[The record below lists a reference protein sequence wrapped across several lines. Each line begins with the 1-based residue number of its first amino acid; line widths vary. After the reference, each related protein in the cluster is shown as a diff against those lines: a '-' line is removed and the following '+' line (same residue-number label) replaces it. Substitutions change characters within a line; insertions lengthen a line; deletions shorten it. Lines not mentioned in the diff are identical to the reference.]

1 MTAARWRGLAL
12 TLALTAAAVPLVAGV
27 AAAPAR
33 DLTRQYLIT
42 SFDLTAADFRRLAA
56 GQVVARTLPGEG
68 ARDITTFGVVRV
80 QVTPEFYVSRVS
92 DIIRFKQDDAVLQ
105 IGVFGR
111 PPHLDDISEL
121 TLDDADIRD
130 LRGCRV
136 GDCDLQLPADAIAR
150 FRSELDWRRPDA
162 AAAANRLMQQVL
174 VEYVTEYQRHG
185 AAAAMHYAD
194 RPEPLSLRDEFISL
208 AAPTHGGWQPFAAL
222 RQHLSHYTGVAGS
235 STKDL
240 VYWSKEKVAKRGVAS
255 VTHLAIARTADHSP
269 ADYAIASK
277 QLYGTHYYDA
287 SLGLTV
293 LLRDRAPEAAPAI
306 YVAYVNR
313 SRIDVV
319 GGLFGGVA
327 RRLISSRAR
336 STVAEQL
343 ARVQQSL
350 QRDFATQGGT
360 RTQ

>member
-1 MTAARWRGLAL
+1 MTRALFTTAVFALSLAA
-12 TLALTAAAVPLVAGV
+12 TVPLARAL
-27 AAAPAR
+27 AAAPSR
-33 DLTRQYLIT
+33 DATQQYLVT
-42 SFDLTAADFRRLAA
+42 SFNLTPADFRRLAA
-56 GQVVARTLPGEG
+56 GEVVARTLPG
-68 ARDITTFGVVRV
+68 ADPRDISTFGVVRIE
-80 QVTPEFYVSRVS
+80 VTPEFYVRRVS
-92 DIIRFKQDDAVLQ
+92 DIITFKQDEAVLQ

-111 PPHLDDISEL
+111 PPRLEDVSTL
-121 TLDDADIRD
+121 TLDDADIRS

-136 GDCDLQLPADAIAR
+136 GECDLQLPADAIAR
-150 FRSELDWRRPDA
+150 FRRELDWRRPDA
-162 AAAANRLMQQVL
+162 AAEANRLMRQVL
-174 VEYVTEYQRHG
+174 VDYVSAYQRHG
-185 AAAAMHYAD
+185 AAAAMDYAD
-194 RPEPLSLRDEFISL
+194 RPKALSLRDEFISL

-222 RQHLSHYTGVAGS
+222 QQHLSHYSGMAGS
-235 STKDL
+235 STTDL

-255 VTHLAIARTADHSP
+255 VTHLAIARTADVSP

-293 LLRDRAPEAAPAI
+293 LLRDRAGADRPAL

-319 GGLFGGVA
+319 TGLFGGLA
-327 RRLISSRAR
+327 RKLISSRAR

-343 ARVQQSL
+343 KRVQQSL
-350 QRDFATQGGT
+350 QRDFAAQPGV